1 MSDVTSVSKVRIHI
15 TNMKKYQ
22 DWAFFSLCVA
32 LAKFKVPVTAPLKDA
47 AMKVSSPTLQVRN
60 LIILISL
67 TGCASKP
74 QERVQVSWRHRKL
87 QFENLLEAAGAF

>member
-22 DWAFFSLCVA
+22 NLFFPLRCSS
-32 LAKFKVPVTAPLKDA
+32 KIKVPVTAPLKDA

-74 QERVQVSWRHRKL
+74 QEKMQVSWRHRKL